1 MTIAGAMDMASV
13 LLGYGTIG
21 DTVDMVDSAFI
32 ALIDG
37 ILGTTGAG
45 AVLDGPVMGTVTDG
59 AVFTILGSALQV
71 TTAMADFMVGT
82 GTHTMAKTNAIM
94 ATTGVEEAITT
105 TIPWPITMLEM
116 PYVAART
123 LLPVTTI
130 RPGIV
135 TVPI

>member
-1 MTIAGAMDMASV
+1 MIIAGAMDMVSV
-13 LLGYGTIG
+13 LLGCGTIG
-21 DTVDMVDSAFI
+21 DTGDMGIIV
-32 ALIDG
+32 LIDG

-45 AVLDGPVMGTVTDG
+45 AAMDGPVMATVMVGVDIITLGTHMVMVVIT
-59 AVFTILGSALQV
+59 AVI
-71 TTAMADFMVGT
+71 MVGT
-82 GTHTMAKTNAIM
+82 GTHTMATTKEVM
-94 ATTGVEEAITT
+94 VTTGVEEAITT